1 MKTGLV
7 LEGGGCRGVFTSGVL
22 DLFQERG
29 LTFDYCV
36 GVSAGAGNAMNFKSC
51 QPGRALALTTGED
64 IPAYYGLSQA
74 RRSGKLLD
82 LDLMYGRL
90 SMEGPSPFDFGRYYE
105 NPMECEYTLTNC
117 ETGHPAYLGETVYRR
132 RLIDIVKA
140 SCSMPGLCAPVEIDG
155 AHYLDGGV
163 ADPMPVFRALA
174 KGCDRV
180 VLVTTK
186 PASNLH
192 PTDYTR
198 LRPLMARLYKRRY
211 PAFYAALMTRIP
223 RYFAQLE
230 EILELEREGQVFLIR
245 PESCEIRSLEKDREK
260 MRAYYRHGRETAEA
274 RWEALEGFL
283 KQHPGAKP
291 AIRKKI

>member
-29 LTFDYCV
+29 LWFDYCV
-36 GVSAGAGNAMNFKSC
+36 GVSAGAGTAMNYKSH
-51 QPGRALALTTGED
+51 QPGRALALSAGED
-64 IPAYYGLSQA
+64 SPVYYGFSQA
-74 RRSGKLLD
+74 RKSGKLLD
-82 LDLMYGRL
+82 LDLVYNRL
-90 SMEGPSPFDFGRYYE
+90 SFEPPYPFDFARYYE
-105 NPMECEYTLTNC
+105 NPMACEYVVTCC
-117 ETGHPAYLGETVYRR
+117 ETGQAVYLEETVYRK
-132 RLIDIVKA
+132 RLVDIVKA

-155 AHYLDGGV
+155 AHYLDGGI

-174 KGCDRV
+174 RGCDRV

-186 PASNLH
+186 PADNLH

-198 LRPLMARLYKRRY
+198 LRPLMSRLYRRRY

-230 EILELEREGQVFLIR
+230 EILALEREGQVLLLR
-245 PESCEIRSLEKDREK
+245 PETCDIRSLEKDKER
-260 MRAYYRHGRETAEA
+260 MRRYYDHGRDVAEK
-274 RWEALEGFL
+274 RWEALTRFL
-283 KQHPGAKP
+283 K
-291 AIRKKI
+291 